1 MAIPTTARAVVT
13 SAVNHTVTVSGTIF
27 VQREYNTSAFQ
38 GVIAANVAS
47 WAAAQPIGGIISWE
61 RLLGVI
67 LLPAG
72 VRAGVITNV
81 SNFLPSEDVVLD
93 FDEVAVFDISGLV
106 YVSV

>member
-1 MAIPTTARAVVT
+1 
-13 SAVNHTVTVSGTIF
+13 VSGIIY

-38 GVIAANVAS
+38 STIALNVGQ

-72 VRAGVITNV
+72 VQAGIITNV
-81 SNFLPSEDVVLD
+81 SNFLPEADVLLA
-93 FDEVAVFDISGLV
+93 FDEVAVFDITGLV